1 MVSVIIPAYN
11 ASTTITRALDSVK
24 AQTLQP
30 SEVIIV
36 NDGSSDNTSAVI
48 QNYIKSTA
56 LNIILVETKNGGP
69 SQARN
74 IAIERAKGNWLA
86 FLDAD
91 DIWNNS
97 DKLLFQSRL
106 VEKYPDTILVDTF
119 SEVYWNDTKTN
130 INDTVKNDNAFE
142 LLLTKNIINATSSV
156 LSRVDSVKLAGG
168 FNTEI
173 KFGEDRL
180 LWAKLALQGR
190 FRTVE
195 KLCVFKENHDA
206 NLTSNGM
213 MNLKY
218 REMLVEELLNLKVFS
233 KKETKTI
240 WLLNFEEFL
249 KKALKKRCFN
259 LYNLIASSAFKKSG
273 SKFIMSKYFLFWLP
287 SLVLSVFTNK

>member
-11 ASTTITRALDSVK
+11 ASATITRALDSVK

-56 LNIILVETKNGGP
+56 LNIILIETENGGP
-69 SQARN
+69 SKARN
-74 IAIERAKGNWLA
+74 TAIQRAEGDWLA

-97 DKLLFQSRL
+97 DKLLLQSKL
-106 VEKYPDTILVDTF
+106 VEKYPDTVLVDTF
-119 SEVYWNDTKTN
+119 SQVYWNDTKRN
-130 INDTVKNDNAFE
+130 INNTVKNDNAFE
-142 LLLTKNIINATSSV
+142 LLLTKNVINATSSV
-156 LSRVDSVKLAGG
+156 VSKTDLVRLAGG

-180 LWAKLALQGR
+180 LWAKLALLGR

-195 KLCVFKENHDA
+195 MLCVFKENHDA

-213 MNLKY
+213 RNLKY
-218 REMLVEELLNLKVFS
+218 RVMLVEELLSLQDFS
-233 KKETKTI
+233 KRKTKTI

-249 KKALKKRCFN
+249 KKALKNRCFN
-259 LYNLIASSAFKKSG
+259 LYNSIASNAFKKSG
-273 SKFIMSKYFLFWLP
+273 VKFIMTKYFLIWIP
-287 SLVLSVFTNK
+287 SLVLSVFTSK